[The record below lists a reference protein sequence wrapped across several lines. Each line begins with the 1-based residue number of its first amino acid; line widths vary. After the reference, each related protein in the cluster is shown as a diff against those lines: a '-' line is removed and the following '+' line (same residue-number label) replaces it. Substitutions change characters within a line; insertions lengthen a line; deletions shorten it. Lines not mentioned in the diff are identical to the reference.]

1 MYAPDLLIVNANVRT
16 MDPARPRATAV
27 AVAGGRI
34 AGVGDDPSEL
44 ASGVKSGNVID
55 LKGATLIPG
64 FHDAHNH
71 MVGFGLSLTEIDLRV
86 GGLDELYA
94 RVAAKAAV
102 TPAGEWIIGAGYD
115 QTKTGAHPHRDMLD
129 RIAPHHRLWLKHTSS
144 HMCVVNTLVLR
155 DLGIDEDA
163 PRVDGGRVAT
173 DAGGR
178 PTGLMEERAQELVG
192 NLTHP
197 SPLATLTDAVAA
209 AGERY
214 LREGLTSVTEA
225 GVGGGWI
232 GQSPIELASYVAARE
247 QGRLHVRVELMVIS
261 DAFHA
266 LTAHPADGIETG
278 IDLGL
283 RTGFGDDWLR
293 FGPMKIF
300 TDGSL
305 VGRTAAMSAPYDGD
319 PGDGDLDNRG
329 YLQADA
335 DHLAATIIAAH
346 QAGWRVAAHAIGDRA
361 IDLALDAFDAAAAKY
376 PRRDPRHRIEHF
388 AAARPDQVARVAA
401 LGVIP
406 VGQGR
411 FATEIGDG
419 MLASVGPD
427 RHPWLYRQ
435 RSLLD
440 AGVVLPGSSDRPVVT
455 GAPLLGIH
463 DMVNRRTAS
472 GAPFNAG
479 EAITA
484 EEALRAYTWGSAYA
498 SKAERVKGSIE
509 VGKLADLTVLSED
522 PVAVSPDRIA
532 GLAVTATIIDGELRY
547 SALD

>member
-1 MYAPDLLIVNANVRT
+1 MPYAPDLLLVNANVLT

-34 AGVGDDPSEL
+34 VAVGDDAPDL
-44 ASGVKSGNVID
+44 ASGVAAENVVN
-55 LKGATLIPG
+55 LRGATLVPG

-71 MVGFGLSLTEIDLRV
+71 MIGFGLSLTEIDLRV
-86 GGLDELYA
+86 DALDELYA
-94 RVAAKAAV
+94 RVAAKAAA
-102 TPAGEWIIGAGYD
+102 TPAGEWIVGAGYD
-115 QTKTGAHPHRDMLD
+115 QTKTGAHPHRDALD
-129 RIAPHHRLWLKHTSS
+129 RIAPGHRVWLKHTSG
-144 HMCVVNTLVLR
+144 HMCAVNSLVLR
-155 DLGIDEDA
+155 DLGIDAAAAD
-163 PRVDGGRVAT
+163 VDGGRVAA
-173 DAGGR
+173 DASGR

-197 SPLATLTDAVAA
+197 YPLSTLTDAVAA
-209 AGERY
+209 AGEHY
-214 LREGLTSVTEA
+214 VREGLTSVTEA

-232 GQSPIELASYVAARE
+232 GQSPVELAAYVTARD
-247 QGRLHVRVELMVIS
+247 QGRLHVRAELMVIS

-266 LTAHPADGIETG
+266 LAAHPSDGIEAG

-293 FGPMKIF
+293 LGPMKVF

-305 VGRTAAMSAPYDGD
+305 VGRTAAMSAPYDGE
-319 PGDGDLDNRG
+319 PGNSG

-335 DHLAATIIAAH
+335 GRLASVIIAAH

-361 IDLALDAFDAAAAKY
+361 IDLALDAFDAANDRY
-376 PRRDPRHRIEHF
+376 PRSDPRHRIEHF
-388 AAARPDQVARVAA
+388 AAARPDQVARAAA

-419 MLASVGPD
+419 MLASVGGE
-427 RHPWLYRQ
+427 RHSWLYRQ

-455 GAPLLGIH
+455 GTPLLGIH

-472 GAPFNAG
+472 GVPFNAA
-479 EAITA
+479 EAVTA
-484 EEALRAYTWGSAYA
+484 AEAVRAYTWGSAYA
-498 SKAERVKGSIE
+498 SKAEHVKGSVA
-509 VGKLADLTVLSED
+509 VGKLADFTVLSED
-522 PVAVSPDRIA
+522 PTAVSPGRIA
-532 GLAVTATIIDGELRY
+532 GLEVVATIIDGQFRY

>member
-1 MYAPDLLIVNANVRT
+1 MPYAPDLLVVNANVLT
-16 MDPARPRATAV
+16 MDPAKPHATAV

-34 AGVGDDPSEL
+34 VAVGDDAPDL
-44 ASGVKSGNVID
+44 ASGVAAENVVN
-55 LKGATLIPG
+55 LRGATLIPG

-71 MVGFGLSLTEIDLRV
+71 MIGFGLSLTEIDLRV
-86 GGLDELYA
+86 DTLDELYA
-94 RVAAKAAV
+94 RVAAKAAA
-102 TPAGEWIIGAGYD
+102 TPAGEWVIGAGYD
-115 QTKTGAHPHRDMLD
+115 QTKTGAHPHRDALD
-129 RIAPHHRLWLKHTSS
+129 QVAPGHRVWLKHTSS
-144 HMCVVNTLVLR
+144 HMCVVNSLVLR
-155 DLGIDEDA
+155 DLGIDSAGQD
-163 PRVDGGRVAT
+163 VDGGRVAT
-173 DAGGR
+173 DASGR

-197 SPLATLTDAVAA
+197 YPLSALTAAVAV
-209 AGERY
+209 AGEHY

-232 GQSPIELASYVAARE
+232 GQSPVELAAYVAARD
-247 QGRLHVRVELMVIS
+247 QGRLHVRTELMVIS
-261 DAFHA
+261 DAFHPLA
-266 LTAHPADGIETG
+266 AHPSDGIEAG

-293 FGPMKIF
+293 LGPMKVF

-305 VGRTAAMSAPYDGD
+305 VGRTAAMSAPYEGD
-319 PGDGDLDNRG
+319 PGNSG
-329 YLQADA
+329 YLQAGA
-335 DHLAATIIAAH
+335 GPLTTVIIAAH

-361 IDLALDAFDAAAAKY
+361 IDLALDAFDAANSKH

-388 AAARPDQVARVAA
+388 AAARPDQVARAAA

-419 MLASVGPD
+419 MLASVGAD
-427 RHPWLYRQ
+427 RRSWLYRQ

-455 GAPLLGIH
+455 GTPLLGIH

-472 GAPFNAG
+472 GAPFNAA
-479 EAITA
+479 EAVTA

-498 SKAERVKGSIE
+498 SKAEHTKGSIE
-509 VGKLADLTVLSED
+509 VGKLADFAVLSED
-522 PVAVSPDRIA
+522 PTAVSPDRIA
-532 GLAVTATIIDGELRY
+532 GLEVVATIIDGQFRY
-547 SALD
+547 SALG